1 MESADDRRTDDL
13 PDESSDPIPPCVV
26 CSRDAVTIDRD
37 DSAMCAKHAALFV
50 TSQRRSTVTERG
62 RVVR

>member
-1 MESADDRRTDDL
+1 MESADEPRTEV
-13 PDESSDPIPPCVV
+13 PSSDGHEAIPPCVV
-26 CSRDAVTIDRD
+26 CGRDAVTIDRD

-50 TSQRRSTVTERG
+50 TTDRRSTVTERG